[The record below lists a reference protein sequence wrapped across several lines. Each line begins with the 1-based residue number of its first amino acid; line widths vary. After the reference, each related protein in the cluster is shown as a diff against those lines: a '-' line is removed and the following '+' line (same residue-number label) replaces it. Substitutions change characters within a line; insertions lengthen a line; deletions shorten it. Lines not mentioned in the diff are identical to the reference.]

1 MSTWLITPRC
11 LRKGLLF
18 IFQVDSF
25 TALYM
30 ILTIVTTIGFCPK
43 YSVNVP
49 YPYPGITSILHAPT
63 PGLTPAPE
71 ATNQYKCF
79 TALQGSVLGHAS
91 IHSHAGRS
99 CVLELNRN
107 SDPMQ
112 LLWKPLINI
121 PGLCWQAHIRFI
133 PAGRSGYLFTHT
145 ECPQVPCRLSS
156 G

>member
-1 MSTWLITPRC
+1 MAPGC

-43 YSVNVP
+43 YSTNVP
-49 YPYPGITSILHAPT
+49 CPYPGVTSILRAPT
-63 PGLTPAPE
+63 PGLTPFPE
-71 ATNQYKCF
+71 VTNQYKCF

-91 IHSHAGRS
+91 IHSNARRS

-112 LLWKPLINI
+112 LLWKLPINI

-133 PAGRSGYLFTHT
+133 PAGQSGHLFSHT